1 MIVWVRKLLENWV
14 ARGFFALLVIGF
26 VFWGISNVTTLI
38 GSNTAV
44 AHVGGQEIDVSVVQ
58 AAYQRALN
66 QASQSGGGT
75 PDLATRRQLALG
87 ALSGVLRQQLLQN
100 EQRRL
105 GVVVPDSAV
114 RAMIDAIPSF
124 QTNGVFNEQ
133 TFNQVLEQNNT
144 TPDRFI
150 GEIKDDIAGQQL
162 LGAVLGGV
170 APPDE
175 LLRQLFSYIAEQRF
189 AAVVN
194 IPFAAQAQPKLPGDA
209 VLRRFWQNNPAQF
222 TAPELRTAKIVILS
236 PALLAPKE
244 VVAPADLDAA
254 YARAE
259 AATPPAVPV
268 RSVQVISVDNLA
280 ASSRLEAAWKR
291 HADWAEMQAMAKKF
305 GASAIELKQAKQM
318 EIPSPTLGAAV
329 FAAQPGQVN
338 GPVAGTNGMY
348 VFKVT
353 DVSASG
359 TDAAALRAQ
368 VLQSLQ
374 MQKAQADVAQD
385 VDNLQDALAGQT
397 PLDQLPGSLGL
408 TAVEGT
414 MDASGNAADGTPAPI
429 PGGAALKAA
438 IVKAVFAAHAGDPAQ
453 LTNGPD
459 GSYFAMTVS
468 AVKPPALQPY
478 AQVQA
483 KVLSAWTRQ
492 EITREAEVQAA
503 NLMQAV
509 NQGQSIQTAAKA
521 IGASVDMTAGF
532 TRAVPPAGL
541 PAQMVPVLFTLKPGK
556 ATMQQTD
563 SGFSVAALIK
573 TVQPDPAA
581 DLADYARLQQEM
593 VKELQND
600 AGESLLN
607 GLQARDK
614 VTVNQKLLA
623 QIYQ

>member
-1 MIVWVRKLLENWV
+1 MIVWVRKLLENWI

-44 AHVGGQEIDVSVVQ
+44 ARVGGQGIDVSVVQ
-58 AAYQRALN
+58 AAYQQALN
-66 QASQSGGGT
+66 QASQSGGGQ
-75 PDLATRRQLALG
+75 PDIATRRQLALG
-87 ALSGVLRQQLLQN
+87 ALSSVLRQQLLSA
-100 EQRRL
+100 EQRHL
-105 GVVVPDSAV
+105 GIVVPDAAV
-114 RAMIDAIPSF
+114 RATIDAIPSF
-124 QTNGVFNEQ
+124 QTNGVFDEQ
-133 TFNQVLEQNNT
+133 KFNQVLEQNNT
-144 TPDRFI
+144 TADQFI
-150 GEIKDDIAGQQL
+150 GEIKDDIAGREM

-175 LLRQLFSYIAEQRF
+175 LLTQLFSYIAEQRF

-194 IPFAAQAQPKLPGDA
+194 IPFAAQPQPQPPGDA
-209 VLRRFWQNNPAQF
+209 VLQRFWHNNPALF

-254 YARAE
+254 YARAV
-259 AATPPAVPV
+259 AATPPAAPL

-280 ASSRLEAAWKR
+280 ASSRLEAAWK
-291 HADWAEMQAMAKKF
+291 HNASWAQMQAMAKKF
-305 GASAIELKQAKQM
+305 GASSIELKQAKQV
-318 EIPSPTLGAAV
+318 EIPSPSLGAAV
-329 FAAQPGQVN
+329 FAAPPGQVS
-338 GPVAGTNGMY
+338 GPVAGINGMY

-353 DVSASG
+353 DVSTGG

-414 MDASGNAADGTPAPI
+414 LDANGNAADGTPAPI
-429 PGGAALKAA
+429 PGGAAMKAA
-438 IVKAVFAAHAGDPAQ
+438 IVKAVFAAHPGDPAQ

-459 GSYFAMTVS
+459 GSYFALTVS
-468 AVKPPALQPY
+468 AVTPPALQPY

-483 KVLSAWTRQ
+483 KVLSAWTHQ
-492 EITREAEVQAA
+492 AIVREAEVQAA
-503 NLMQAV
+503 DLMHAV
-509 NQGQSIQTAAKA
+509 NQGQSIQVAAKT
-521 IGASVDMTAGF
+521 IGASVSMTSGF
-532 TRAVPPAGL
+532 TRVAPPAGL
-541 PAQMVPVLFTLKPGK
+541 PGQMVPVMFTLKPGQ

-563 SGFSVAALIK
+563 SGFSVAALVK
-573 TVQPDPAA
+573 SVQPDPAA
-581 DLADYARLQQEM
+581 DPADYARLQQEM
-593 VKELQND
+593 MKELQND
-600 AGESLLN
+600 AGESLLA
-607 GLQARDK
+607 GLQKRDK
-614 VTVNQKLLA
+614 VSVNQKLLA

>member
-38 GSNTAV
+38 GGNTAV
-44 AHVGGQEIDVSVVQ
+44 AHVDGQEIDVSVVQ

-66 QASQSGGGT
+66 QASQSGGGQ
-75 PDLATRRQLALG
+75 PDLAARRQLALG
-87 ALSGVLRQQLLQN
+87 ALSSVLRQQIMRA
-100 EQRRL
+100 EQRSL
-105 GVVVPDSAV
+105 GVVVPDAAV

-124 QTNGVFNEQ
+124 QTNGVFDEQ
-133 TFNQVLEQNNT
+133 KFNQVLEQNNIT
-144 TPDRFI
+144 AERFI

-175 LLRQLFSYIAEQRF
+175 LLKQLFSYIAEQRF

-194 IPFAAQAQPKLPGDA
+194 IPFAAQAQPQPPGDA
-209 VLRRFWQNNPAQF
+209 VLQRFWHNNPALF

-244 VVAPADLDAA
+244 TVAPAALDAA
-254 YARAE
+254 YARAA
-259 AATPPAVPV
+259 AATPPAVPL

-291 HADWAEMQAMAKKF
+291 NASWAQMQAMAKKF
-305 GASAIELKQAKQM
+305 GANSIELKAAKQV
-318 EIPSPTLGAAV
+318 EIPTPALGAAV
-329 FAAQPGQVN
+329 FAATPGQVV
-338 GPVAGTNGMY
+338 GPVAGGSGMY

-353 DVSASG
+353 DVRSSG
-359 TDAAALRAQ
+359 TDVAALRAQ
-368 VLQSLQ
+368 VLQGLQ

-397 PLDQLPGSLGL
+397 PLDQLPGNLGL

-414 MDASGNAADGTPAPI
+414 MDANGNAPDGTAAPI

-468 AVKPPALQPY
+468 AVTPPALQPY

-483 KVLSAWTRQ
+483 KVLSAWTKQ
-492 EITREAEVQAA
+492 AITREAEVQAA
-503 NLMQAV
+503 GLMQAV
-509 NQGQSIQTAAKA
+509 NQGQSLQAAAQA
-521 IGASVDMTAGF
+521 IGASVSMTAGF

-541 PAQMVPVLFTLKPGK
+541 PSQMVPVMFTLKPGQ

-563 SGFSVAALIK
+563 SGYSVAALVK

-581 DLADYARLQQEM
+581 DAADFARLRQAM

-600 AGESLLN
+600 AGESLLD
-607 GLQARDK
+607 GLQKRDK
-614 VTVNQKLLA
+614 VSVDQKLLA